1 MMGKLKK
8 HIMVSAEDEVL
19 NIDKKDIEQ
28 YLSEVKEAARN
39 DRYRLDRNAKGQDN
53 INLFLDYVIDEAR
66 AKEIILSLTAMDFS
80 DILQNEHKEE
90 VAIMTE
96 KGRRDFCIECRKET
110 EYLLQKKDIVKTIRD
125 KEYTFGITVAVCA
138 ECGEEMSIPGLID
151 KNVREIDEQYR
162 AVEGLVSMEDI
173 ERLMKIYKIGKAPL
187 SLALGF
193 GEVTIPRYL
202 EGQVPSKEY
211 SDIVKAALASPAY
224 MKKKLMENR
233 DKLTDAAYKK
243 AMAEADSI
251 ESLFSVSDKMLR
263 VIAYVFEKL
272 EEVTPLML
280 QKLLY
285 FIQGV
290 YSALYG
296 KFIFAEDCRAWVH
309 GPVYPEVYDLFRDFK
324 YNPID
329 DARFALLEGN
339 EDVLTDDEKKVI
351 NLVVNT
357 FGMYGGKVLEKIT
370 HNEEPWMEARKGY
383 GDSIP
388 SSELLIKDRIM
399 KYYIAVNQKYGI
411 DTEAGLRTY
420 IHDMLAKA

>member
-1 MMGKLKK
+1 M
-8 HIMVSAEDEVL
+8 I
-19 NIDKKDIEQ
+19 
-28 YLSEVKEAARN
+28 
-39 DRYRLDRNAKGQDN
+39 
-53 INLFLDYVIDEAR
+53 
-66 AKEIILSLTAMDFS
+66 
-80 DILQNEHKEE
+80 
-90 VAIMTE
+90 E

-125 KEYTFGITVAVCA
+125 KAYTFSITVAVCA

-151 KNVREIDEQYR
+151 KNVQEVDKQYR
-162 AVEGLVSMEDI
+162 EVEGLVTIEDI
-173 ERLMKIYKIGKAPL
+173 EKLMIIYKMGKAPL

-224 MKKKLMENR
+224 MKQKLIENR
-233 DKLTDAAYKK
+233 EKLTDTAYKK
-243 AMAEADSI
+243 AVAAADSI

-263 VIAYVFEKL
+263 VIAYVFKKL

-290 YSALYG
+290 YSVLYG
-296 KFIFAEDCRAWVH
+296 KPIYAEDCRAWIH

-329 DARFALLEGN
+329 DARFALLERN
-339 EDVLTDDEKKVI
+339 EDALTDDERKAVDLVI
-351 NLVVNT
+351 NT

-370 HNEEPWMEARKGY
+370 HNEDPWIEARKGY

-388 SSELLIKDRIM
+388 SSELLPKDRIK
-399 KYYIAVNQKYGI
+399 KYYIAVDQKYGI
-411 DTEAGLRTY
+411 DSEAGLRAY
-420 IHDMLAKA
+420 IHDMLAKAS